1 MSTEVLNSQEN
12 KELEYIAI
20 SDKKQSEESI
30 QKNDLEKN
38 FIPFTGKWRVKLFL
52 LNNNGQWDD
61 KGIGFIFLANEIQS
75 QGNEGC
81 SDISSPTHMVKK
93 LIMLEENTKE
103 FILNINITEENLE
116 FHFQRGTILTWKKRG
131 ISDEDNIAISFQ
143 EKEGLNEI
151 IKNIRIIN
159 GENDQDDDRFFEE
172 ESPFDIFKDVT
183 IDNLSNI
190 SREITPDMDEA
201 KISDLVNYLEKTNC
215 ELIKKL
221 GDLLINEEKRI
232 EEIKSSFSLYS
243 QETDISINLPL
254 KNGKKI
260 INEINRKRINNME
273 DGNGKIENNKPVM
286 CNENINYIY
295 DIFKNMILGGNRTM
309 LELLFDDNNYLISF
323 GALEHE
329 TQSNRIIP
337 HRKYFKEIVKFKN
350 PLNIT
355 DPSLIKKINQNLR
368 LTYLRDTALG
378 RIINENTI
386 KAINLIIQMNH
397 SEIIQYFMDNT
408 DYLKVLFSQ
417 MESENIDVKKD
428 AILFLSELISCSKNV
443 VQSRVTFNEVLCE
456 NGILPILSKLIGDN
470 SDKNNDGNTNSIS
483 ELININIVEIFISI
497 LSSVPLLI
505 RQYLIHNQ
513 DQTMSQLTNLLLF
526 HNNFPIK
533 YEISQIFKTLIDGEG
548 DPSNKTIFFT
558 STIDKFIS
566 YLNKP
571 YSKTNDK
578 SEISSTIQII
588 IEIFLTWF
596 NNMDFDAQFWLDKF
610 QINKVIIKLLQ
621 DDQSKT
627 VNLYAIKLLKIILD
641 TCENYL
647 VIKII
652 SEELCNNLIKLLNEN
667 MKKRNII
674 FSCIMNFLDSV
685 SLTNEYT
692 FHMIM
697 VYCRGFV
704 YENRKYFENII
715 NRLENN
721 PIPKKKLAGFLMRT
735 YTDAS
740 LEQITMLRNFEDC
753 KSNDD
758 DEFNYNDSIF
768 SNEEDDDEIN
778 EGVAEGLI
786 SKTNLNCFSCI
797 ENNNEF
803 NKMNFL
809 KRKRKMPKHDEDE
822 FLQYDNKE
830 EDEEEKS
837 NERCYLSSNQD
848 NNNIFN
854 KEEKM
859 KNHKICQIQFKEGE
873 EDDLCGIY
881 LQEDELNE

>member
-1 MSTEVLNSQEN
+1 MKKSVLRKS
-12 KELEYIAI
+12 K
-20 SDKKQSEESI
+20 
-30 QKNDLEKN
+30 
-38 FIPFTGKWRVKLFL
+38 VL
-52 LNNNGQWDD
+52 LV
-61 KGIGFIFLANEIQS
+61 F
-75 QGNEGC
+75 
-81 SDISSPTHMVKK
+81 
-93 LIMLEENTKE
+93 
-103 FILNINITEENLE
+103 
-116 FHFQRGTILTWKKRG
+116 
-131 ISDEDNIAISFQ
+131 
-143 EKEGLNEI
+143 
-151 IKNIRIIN
+151 
-159 GENDQDDDRFFEE
+159 
-172 ESPFDIFKDVT
+172 
-183 IDNLSNI
+183 
-190 SREITPDMDEA
+190 
-201 KISDLVNYLEKTNC
+201 
-215 ELIKKL
+215 
-221 GDLLINEEKRI
+221 
-232 EEIKSSFSLYS
+232 
-243 QETDISINLPL
+243 
-254 KNGKKI
+254 KKI

-309 LELLFDDNNYLISF
+309 LELLFNDNNYLISF

-566 YLNKP
+566 YLNNP

-596 NNMDFDAQFWLDKF
+596 NNMDFDANYFKM
-610 QINKVIIKLLQ
+610 IKVKQ
-621 DDQSKT
+621 
-627 VNLYAIKLLKIILD
+627 
-641 TCENYL
+641 
-647 VIKII
+647 
-652 SEELCNNLIKLLNEN
+652 
-667 MKKRNII
+667 
-674 FSCIMNFLDSV
+674 
-685 SLTNEYT
+685 
-692 FHMIM
+692 
-697 VYCRGFV
+697 
-704 YENRKYFENII
+704 
-715 NRLENN
+715 
-721 PIPKKKLAGFLMRT
+721 
-735 YTDAS
+735 
-740 LEQITMLRNFEDC
+740 
-753 KSNDD
+753 
-758 DEFNYNDSIF
+758 
-768 SNEEDDDEIN
+768 
-778 EGVAEGLI
+778 
-786 SKTNLNCFSCI
+786 
-797 ENNNEF
+797 
-803 NKMNFL
+803 
-809 KRKRKMPKHDEDE
+809 
-822 FLQYDNKE
+822 
-830 EDEEEKS
+830 
-837 NERCYLSSNQD
+837 
-848 NNNIFN
+848 
-854 KEEKM
+854 
-859 KNHKICQIQFKEGE
+859 
-873 EDDLCGIY
+873 
-881 LQEDELNE
+881 